1 MYHKYYNYLSI
12 KAFSYQDFNF
22 KNLCCVFNVAGTND
36 FESCSF
42 CFIFSKRNKQ
52 LLKKEKLLF
61 PLTTRPFR

>member
-42 CFIFSKRNKQ
+42 CFIFSKRNK
-52 LLKKEKLLF
+52 
-61 PLTTRPFR
+61 